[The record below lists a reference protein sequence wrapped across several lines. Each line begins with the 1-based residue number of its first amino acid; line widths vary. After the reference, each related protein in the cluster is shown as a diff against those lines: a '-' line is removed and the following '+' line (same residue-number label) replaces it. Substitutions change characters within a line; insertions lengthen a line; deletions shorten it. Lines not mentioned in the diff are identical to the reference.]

1 MPELLFRNLDHA
13 CRSGRMWW
21 INILYSQLIA
31 TVLLLTNAT
40 TCTFDNSSFIICY
53 ICSKTRLK
61 LWRFWKLFMIVKW
74 STFLCLCWPQNSWG
88 GKQNSYI
95 VACIWWSCA
104 WIFAVCLWECVS
116 NGVVW
121 VCVIKKAALTTW
133 LWKKTS
139 SNYQVRGADYASI
152 HFHSNPPWIP
162 LSAFQLASILDTK
175 GNMWQCKVSCQ
186 VAFH

>member
-31 TVLLLTNAT
+31 TVSLLTNAT

-61 LWRFWKLFMIVKW
+61 LWSFWTKLFMIVKW
-74 STFLCLCWPQNSWG
+74 STFLCLCWPQNSWVG
-88 GKQNSYI
+88 EQNSYI
-95 VACIWWSCA
+95 IACIWWSCA

-121 VCVIKKAALTTW
+121 VCVIEKAVLTHMVVDEDIKQ
-133 LWKKTS
+133 LS
-139 SNYQVRGADYASI
+139 SQRCRLCLHSFSFQPSLDSFVSI
-152 HFHSNPPWIP
+152 STCIHLRH
-162 LSAFQLASILDTK
+162 Q
-175 GNMWQCKVSCQ
+175 GQH
-186 VAFH
+186 VAM